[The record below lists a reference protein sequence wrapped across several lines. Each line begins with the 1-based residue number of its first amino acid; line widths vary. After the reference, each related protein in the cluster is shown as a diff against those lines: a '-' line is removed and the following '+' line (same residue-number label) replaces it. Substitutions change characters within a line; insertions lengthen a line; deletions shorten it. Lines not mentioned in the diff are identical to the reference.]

1 MAIAAVTM
9 IEYRPAL
16 VTCGLSTGRG
26 NCHLP
31 YFTCLPSEHRIA
43 SSVPHELGIYDWH
56 VPFSSLTTHPLFQT
70 AMSALDNFTTSIKES
85 PVFWSVAVTP
95 LLLAPV
101 IWIMF
106 GDDIRNVIRV
116 YLLRGQADDAMK
128 MAGGVGGKLQSL

>member
-1 MAIAAVTM
+1 
-9 IEYRPAL
+9 
-16 VTCGLSTGRG
+16 
-26 NCHLP
+26 
-31 YFTCLPSEHRIA
+31 
-43 SSVPHELGIYDWH
+43 
-56 VPFSSLTTHPLFQT
+56 
-70 AMSALDNFTTSIKES
+70 MSALDNFTTSIKES